1 MNTVPARAHELAIV
15 APSVTGLRH
24 TRRLER
30 SSGSQE
36 AAYRYPAAVILR
48 LDVTSLGSELRA
60 ARRKFSLP
68 QAA

>member
-1 MNTVPARAHELAIV
+1 MAIA
-15 APSVTGLRH
+15 APSALGLPH

-36 AAYRYPAAVILR
+36 AAYRYLAAVILR

>member
-1 MNTVPARAHELAIV
+1 MNTVPARAYELAIV
-15 APSVTGLRH
+15 APSATGLRH

-36 AAYRYPAAVILR
+36 AAYRYLAAVILR
-48 LDVTSLGSELRA
+48 LDVASLGSELRA
-60 ARRKFSLP
+60 TRLKFSLP

>member
-1 MNTVPARAHELAIV
+1 MNTVPAHAYDMAIA
-15 APSVTGLRH
+15 APSAIGLPH

-36 AAYRYPAAVILR
+36 AAYRYLAAVILR